1 MRILML
7 GNSLTSANGLPAQ
20 LAELLDAEV
29 VAHTRG
35 GARLAEHLNPATRMG
50 ARTQE
55 ALAQGGWD
63 FVVLQEMSVGPARSR
78 ERFVASAAELCRQV
92 RAAGA
97 VPVLFVTWTF
107 APGCSRLEKY
117 GWQREELHDLLQA
130 GYREAAAA
138 GDALLADVGSAF
150 MVAGED
156 AGLYAPDGIHP
167 SAAGSQLAAEV
178 IAGAISGLA
187 GAGTGIRGA

>member
-7 GNSLTSANGLPAQ
+7 GNSLTSANDLPAQ
-20 LAELLDAEV
+20 LAELLDADV

-35 GARLAEHLNPATRMG
+35 GARLAEHLNPATRLG
-50 ARTQE
+50 ARTQK

-63 FVVLQEMSVGPARSR
+63 FVVLQEMSVGPARNR
-78 ERFVASAAELCRQV
+78 ERFVASAAELCQQV

-97 VPVLFVTWTF
+97 VPVLFATWTF
-107 APGCSRLEKY
+107 APGCARLAKY
-117 GWQREELHDLLQA
+117 GWTRAELHELLQA
-130 GYREAAAA
+130 GYREAAEA
-138 GDALLADVGSAF
+138 GGALLADVGGAF
-150 MVAGED
+150 MAAGED
-156 AGLYAPDGIHP
+156 AGLCAADGIHP

-178 IAGAISGLA
+178 IASTIRGLA